1 MQSVYEPNRR
11 IGTTRCPRTTRSA
24 NAIVGPVTTKAW
36 LEGHLF
42 DLAALADLLA
52 VGDVRV
58 VRDDGDDEN
67 RYYLTAPEIDNPSE
81 PGRFDQ
87 PAELLIGRINGLAR
101 TRDASYRPVS
111 LSGIYTSPHGQHVF
125 PRRRRIRRTGAF
137 IDAHARPPGDVQQP
151 SHRFAASVEPQSSSK
166 GSNEGSTRSKPPAR
180 QVWSLR
186 DGVAAEQL
194 RPYGPA

>member
-137 IDAHARPPGDVQQP
+137 IHAHAR
-151 SHRFAASVEPQSSSK
+151 SSR
-166 GSNEGSTRSKPPAR
+166 G
-180 QVWSLR
+180 
-186 DGVAAEQL
+186 
-194 RPYGPA
+194 RPTVFTPFRGERRAPIVVKRVK

>member
-137 IDAHARPPGDVQQP
+137 IHAHARSSRGRPTVFTPFRGERRAPIDGFQQADRCVRPGCLDVHQ
-151 SHRFAASVEPQSSSK
+151 
-166 GSNEGSTRSKPPAR
+166 
-180 QVWSLR
+180 
-186 DGVAAEQL
+186 
-194 RPYGPA
+194 